1 MTADGRVP
9 YRRETVNVDG
19 DPLAYASYGD
29 PDGRPVMALHGTPGS
44 RRFGALFE
52 DAARERA
59 IRVVAP
65 DRPGYGDSPS
75 RERELTDWPGTAAA
89 LADALSV
96 EEFGVLGFSGG
107 APFAFA
113 TAAALPGRVRQ
124 VAVVAGVA
132 PPAAPHDGLG
142 VGGRALRAV
151 GHKAPSLLGP
161 PFRLSAAVARRRG
174 PAATLGPLT
183 DEPVGDVAVADGTT
197 VGDVVHEG
205 FLTALSDTTAG
216 LVREQALFVRPWGF
230 DLGDVEVPVALWHG
244 TADDNVPVAA
254 GRWVAEALAD
264 CDARFVDH
272 DHLGTLVAA
281 LEDALAAA
289 ARGGDATA
297 P

>member
-1 MTADGRVP
+1 MAID
-9 YRRETVNVDG
+9 RRGPHRHETVTVDG

-29 PDGRPVMALHGTPGS
+29 PDGRPVLALHGTPGS

-52 DAARERA
+52 DVAREQGVH
-59 IRVVAP
+59 VVAP
-65 DRPGYGDSPS
+65 DRPGYGASPP
-75 RERELTDWPGTAAA
+75 RERELSDWPRTAAA

-96 EEFGVLGFSGG
+96 EQFGVVGFSGG
-107 APFAFA
+107 APFALS
-113 TAAALPGRVRQ
+113 TAAGRPDRVRG

-132 PPAAPHDGLG
+132 PPAAPHGDLG

-151 GHKAPSLLGP
+151 GRRAPSLLGP

-174 PAATLGPLT
+174 PATTLGPLT

-197 VGDVVHEG
+197 VGDVVHEE
-205 FLTALSDTTAG
+205 FLTALSATTDG
-216 LVREQALFVRPWGF
+216 LVTENGLFVQPWGF
-230 DLGDVEVPVALWHG
+230 DLDDVEVPVALWHG
-244 TADDNVPVAA
+244 TGDDNVPVAA
-254 GRWVAEALAD
+254 GRWVAEALPD
-264 CDARFVDH
+264 CDALFVDH

-289 ARGGDATA
+289 ARGGAATA